1 MNYNKYFEL
10 AKEEGIES
18 LELYIVKRYN
28 LSISLF
34 QGQIDSFTNADTYTI
49 AIRGIYHGK
58 MGYAYSEKN
67 DRTTPQYLIDQVKE
81 NAKVIDNDE
90 VPNIFKGSEKY
101 FKKNVYNPKIVEIP
115 TETKIALLKEIE
127 NGIKNS
133 DSRITESTV
142 SYEESIEEIE
152 LLNSYG
158 LKLKNKSNYVVIYAD
173 AVANDSGEIRNSYDF
188 RIFTNFDDINPDA
201 IIKKAVQNTLSQFGG
216 KPCASGKYK
225 AVLSPKVTAS
235 LLGFFLTN
243 VEAEQV
249 QKNTSLLKD
258 KLNQLVCSKKV
269 TIQENPLTK
278 NAFFRYFDD
287 EGVATYNKKIVEK
300 GVLKTYLYNLTTAAK
315 DNVISTGN
323 GYKSSVTGK
332 VGIGTVNVVLKPG
345 RKSEEELF
353 AKAIDGIYI
362 TDVQGLHAGMNSKS
376 GNFSLQA
383 AGYLIKDGKKAGA
396 VSLITIAGNLFTL
409 FKEVKE
415 VASNLELQP
424 NSISTPSILIK
435 KLSISGL

>member
-10 AKEEGIES
+10 AEEEGIES

-101 FKKNVYNPKIVEIP
+101 FKKNVYNPTIVKIP

-173 AVANDSGEIRNSYDF
+173 AVANDNGEIRNSYDF
-188 RIFTNFDDINPDA
+188 RIFTNFNDIDPDA

-243 VEAEQV
+243 VEAEQI

-258 KLNQLVCSKKV
+258 KLNQLICSKKV

-315 DNVISTGN
+315 DNVSST
-323 GYKSSVTGK
+323 
-332 VGIGTVNVVLKPG
+332 VGIGTVNIVLKPG
-345 RKSEEELF
+345 RKTEEELF
-353 AKAIDGIYI
+353 AKVIDGIYI
-362 TDVQGLHAGMNSKS
+362 TDVQGLHAGMNPKS

-383 AGYLIKDGKKAGA
+383 AGYLIKNGKKADA

-409 FKEVKE
+409 FKEVKD

-435 KLSISGL
+435 KLAISGL